1 MMQARPRGIKKI
13 AAPKTLRRLMA
24 DHFHARDRALREVR
38 LGWRVRALPSF
49 LFV

>member
-24 DHFHARDRALREVR
+24 DHFHARDRAVREVR
-38 LGWRVRALPSF
+38 LGWRVRALPS
-49 LFV
+49 LRFV